1 MTDSE
6 EEHTF
11 DCPYCMESNTIL
23 VDLTGGKKQKFVH
36 DCEVCCHP
44 VLIKLE
50 AGPEGIFN
58 ASAEKE

>member
-1 MTDSE
+1 
-6 EEHTF
+6 
-11 DCPYCMESNTIL
+11 MESNTIF

-44 VLIKLE
+44 ILIKVE
-50 AGPEGIFN
+50 VDEKGIVN